1 MERRVIAL
9 LMVTPLATGCGSW
22 FGNAGPPTEVAVADL
37 ADMAAS
43 NDRVMFA
50 GTVSLL
56 GELFCPCFQVT
67 DAGASAIVWYDVP
80 GEAAVDVTAIRNR
93 DLVRI
98 EGRLQAETDPGSGLP
113 VVSAMSI
120 EPVSVQLANPASV
133 YCEEQGGTVDLRDSG
148 DGTTGYCVFADG
160 SECDEWAYFRG
171 ECAPGGG

>member
-9 LMVTPLATGCGSW
+9 LMVALLATGCGSW
-22 FGNAGPPTEVAVADL
+22 FGNAGPPTEAAVADL
-37 ADMAAS
+37 ADMTAS
-43 NDRVMFA
+43 DDRVTFA

-80 GEAAVDVTAIRNR
+80 GETVVDVTGIGNG
-93 DLVRI
+93 DLVRV
-98 EGRLQAETDPGSGLP
+98 EGRLQAEADPGSGLP
-113 VVSAMSI
+113 VVWAMSI

-133 YCEEQGGTVDLRDSG
+133 YCEEQGGTVELREG
-148 DGTTGYCVFADG
+148 EGGTAGYCVFEDG